1 MSESGICVNHH
12 VQLPEHVHL
21 AFLVAS
27 TRHLLWLQSVKPCFC
42 CQNNHQVM
50 INFAKLMDS
59 ISSGFNPFVIQLF
72 RSRSMLQMTNTC
84 QGTSNS
90 DTCAIGQSDPRS
102 EAGAEHAAG
111 LVSRWLCCSLG
122 FKSCTEYRFKKNH

>member
-1 MSESGICVNHH
+1 MCESTCLI
-12 VQLPEHVHL
+12 
-21 AFLVAS
+21 
-27 TRHLLWLQSVKPCFC
+27 TRKCPPCSPGCFNPPSLMVSIGQTLFC